1 MKKIFF
7 CFLCLSLGYSKA
19 QSYTSINDL
28 LDRVEREEKIN
39 NNTELYSIAGKKF
52 VLIKDTPDK
61 TQRYI
66 VELKEDTSTL
76 IEIEDDKNTGES
88 VSKIYSGDVLRK
100 RDIVSIRA
108 DKLEGKKIGM
118 PVVYTFVLNFRKN
131 IWYLTDANTGE
142 RWIET
147 HYLEKK

>member
-100 RDIVSIRA
+100 RDIVSMRA

>member
-100 RDIVSIRA
+100 RDIVSVRA

>member
-28 LDRVEREEKIN
+28 LDRIEREEKIN

-131 IWYLTDANTGE
+131 IWYLTDTNTGE